1 MESSSRNEN
10 TLIQDEGCVFL
21 NEVKCEGEV
30 MEETQENLSLQ
41 SKESKVPKKWK
52 NEPKFQITTFL
63 KEKMEAS

>member
-41 SKESKVPKKWK
+41 SKESKVPKK
-52 NEPKFQITTFL
+52 
-63 KEKMEAS
+63 